1 MPHISALATTGQQ
14 LHLKGSKFHRIIPQ
28 FMCQGGDITNGDGTG
43 GESIYGRVFD
53 DESFGIDH
61 TTVGQLSMANA
72 GPNTNGSQFFIT
84 INPSPWL
91 DGKHVVFGE
100 MVEGFDVLGKMEMV
114 GTKSGKTQLSVMV
127 TDCGDL

>member
-1 MPHISALATTGQQ
+1 MQAAS
-14 LHLKGSKFHRIIPQ
+14 RIGRPPSQ
-28 FMCQGGDITNGDGTG
+28 PFPCSLRGDA
-43 GESIYGRVFD
+43 RC
-53 DESFGIDH
+53 
-61 TTVGQLSMANA
+61 A

-114 GTKSGKTQLSVMV
+114 GTKSGKTQQSVMV

>member
-1 MPHISALATTGQQ
+1 MLTPRQ
-14 LHLKGSKFHRIIPQ
+14 RPV
-28 FMCQGGDITNGDGTG
+28 C
-43 GESIYGRVFD
+43 
-53 DESFGIDH
+53 
-61 TTVGQLSMANA
+61 A

-114 GTKSGKTQLSVMV
+114 GTKSGKTQQSVVV

>member
-1 MPHISALATTGQQ
+1 MQVAS
-14 LHLKGSKFHRIIPQ
+14 RI
-28 FMCQGGDITNGDGTG
+28 
-43 GESIYGRVFD
+43 GRPPCPCSLRAD
-53 DESFGIDH
+53 ARG
-61 TTVGQLSMANA
+61 A

-84 INPSPWL
+84 INPAPWL

-114 GTKSGKTQLSVMV
+114 GTKSGKTQQSVVV

>member
-1 MPHISALATTGQQ
+1 
-14 LHLKGSKFHRIIPQ
+14 
-28 FMCQGGDITNGDGTG
+28 MCQGGDITNGDGTG
-43 GESIYGRVFD
+43 GESIYGRVFE
-53 DESFGIDH
+53 DESSGLELEH
-61 TTVGQLSMANA
+61 STVGQLSMANA
-72 GPNTNGSQFFIT
+72 GSSRVGRPPSQPCPCSLHANARCTGPNTNGSQFFIT